1 MVRGLNMA
9 GSTNM
14 RLSKELRDV
23 KQELVKLRKEVGSL
37 TVAVSQGDVSFMSRT
52 SYGSSRR
59 NEGYVFSSAVTKSD
73 KSATASEASDSSDD
87 ATSKPTT
94 AKSPSIRVPMSRRH
108 DIPESPLA
116 VKVHAHG
123 GAPRSETPKSPL
135 RSAQLDRAQAG
146 LKSTGLMHEAHQV
159 FTLADW
165 DTSNTLDSDELAKL
179 RTCLRHVNPDLYPH
193 PLTPDIA
200 DKVSHP
206 SHDAHIKCTVPYM
219 HPSYSYLS
227 LTPPSWLPPARHPS
241 LCAPSLLA
249 PSACAQVVGEAM
261 DSNGDG
267 VIDRGEWIDFIT
279 SQAREV
285 GERPMLKLMQIL
297 NHALQPMWRT
307 NGYGPY

>member
-1 MVRGLNMA
+1 MA

-37 TVAVSQGDVSFMSRT
+37 TVAVSQGDVSFMSRTSYGSSRRNESYVFSSAVTKSDVSFMSRT

-135 RSAQLDRAQAG
+135 RSSQLDRAQAG

-179 RTCLRHVNPDLYPH
+179 RTCLRHINPDLYPH

-200 DKVSHP
+200 DKVNHP
-206 SHDAHIKCTVPYM
+206 
-219 HPSYSYLS
+219 
-227 LTPPSWLPPARHPS
+227 
-241 LCAPSLLA
+241 
-249 PSACAQVVGEAM
+249 
-261 DSNGDG
+261 
-267 VIDRGEWIDFIT
+267 
-279 SQAREV
+279 
-285 GERPMLKLMQIL
+285 
-297 NHALQPMWRT
+297 
-307 NGYGPY
+307 